1 MSVKRIKNLV
11 KQLNEYRH
19 AYYNQDAPLV
29 SDAEYDRLFDELKEL
44 EEQTGFILSNSPT
57 QTVGYYP
64 VSELAKVTH
73 PIPLLSLEKTK
84 LISELLDFMK
94 GQEVLFMLKLDGLTT
109 KLIYEDGRLIQ
120 ASTRGDGEVG
130 EDITHNIPAFLNVP
144 LTIPHKERLVITGES
159 FIPTNDFERLKDTL
173 RDGNGKPYKN
183 GRNFASGS
191 VRSLDQK
198 NCIGRCVRFLPF
210 NVLEGMEDVPFP
222 DSRACK
228 LEGLT
233 HLGFGYCPFFSIS
246 GTGLSKEYAEK
257 FIQELVSTA
266 ANLHLPIDGIV
277 MIFDSLSYS
286 KSCGKTGH
294 HYKDGLAYKFED
306 DTYETFLREIEWTPT
321 RFGEIA
327 PVGIFDTVE
336 IDGCDVS
343 RASLHNLTFIKNL
356 ELVPGCRILVSKRNM
371 IIPHIEDNLDR
382 GRYTDITPP
391 VCPCCGSKTRTY
403 SRKTSDGRTVETL
416 HCDNPQ
422 CDSQITRRFVHFASK
437 KAMNIEGLSEAT
449 LEKFLNLGYLHSF
462 QDIYHL
468 EEHREDIVALDGYGE
483 KSFDRLWESI
493 NASRRTSFVRYLV
506 SMDIPMIG
514 RTKSRILDTVFSGN
528 LTAFEQAA
536 VGDYDF
542 TQLEDFGEIL
552 NHNIHSWFADEAN
565 LDLWKNLQNEFT
577 FEQRK
582 EETIM
587 TKENKFTGCTIVA
600 TGKLEHFTRDGI
612 NDKILELGAK
622 PGSSV
627 TKKTDYLICG
637 EKAGSKLAKAQS
649 LGIPILTEA
658 EFLEMI
664 A

>member
-191 VRSLDQK
+191 VRSLDPK

-266 ANLHLPIDGIV
+266 ANLHLPIHGNHTFFQRIT
-277 MIFDSLSYS
+277 IIHIRSATSHQKIIRS
-286 KSCGKTGH
+286 KSANINPYDFRNLTDFH
-294 HYKDGLAYKFED
+294 HPRHHGCIILRKRHYILYTEVIDFIVEAQ
-306 DTYETFLREIEWTPT
+306 FLHLPVP
-321 RFGEIA
+321 FEIA
-327 PVGIFDTVE
+327 FI
-336 IDGCDVS
+336 
-343 RASLHNLTFIKNL
+343 SLTKLCKMLRRKPNRKFHLND
-356 ELVPGCRILVSKRNM
+356 ILR
-371 IIPHIEDNLDR
+371 LDLAFLLQ
-382 GRYTDITPP
+382 
-391 VCPCCGSKTRTY
+391 
-403 SRKTSDGRTVETL
+403 L
-416 HCDNPQ
+416 HCN
-422 CDSQITRRFVHFASK
+422 
-437 KAMNIEGLSEAT
+437 
-449 LEKFLNLGYLHSF
+449 
-462 QDIYHL
+462 
-468 EEHREDIVALDGYGE
+468 
-483 KSFDRLWESI
+483 
-493 NASRRTSFVRYLV
+493 
-506 SMDIPMIG
+506 
-514 RTKSRILDTVFSGN
+514 
-528 LTAFEQAA
+528 
-536 VGDYDF
+536 
-542 TQLEDFGEIL
+542 
-552 NHNIHSWFADEAN
+552 
-565 LDLWKNLQNEFT
+565 
-577 FEQRK
+577 
-582 EETIM
+582 
-587 TKENKFTGCTIVA
+587 
-600 TGKLEHFTRDGI
+600 GK
-612 NDKILELGAK
+612 
-622 PGSSV
+622 
-627 TKKTDYLICG
+627 
-637 EKAGSKLAKAQS
+637 
-649 LGIPILTEA
+649 
-658 EFLEMI
+658 
-664 A
+664 